1 MTAENQTGKSSEY
14 QIKTAN
20 QTDDKSM
27 SKADFEPLLKLL
39 RVHPALD
46 GLQLDEQRWHLL
58 DRFCGIL
65 SAYNEKVNLVANTT
79 PEVLVNRHILDGL
92 TVASN
97 IYKSKMTSGKLIDI
111 GSGGGLPAMVIAIAC
126 PDLAVTMVDSVGKKV
141 KFLND
146 ASQELGLVNNRALT
160 GRAEELAREKG
171 ERASYDLATARAVG
185 TLTLTLELCLPF
197 LKRNGLYMAQKTGSR
212 LEQELKDAKAM
223 MRELECRVEQTK
235 VFTDMPG
242 VEDSVILLIRKIDDT
257 PHYYPRPWAKIKAS
271 K

>member
-1 MTAENQTGKSSEY
+1 MAAEKQTGKDAQCEIKAPPEIDERSSE
-14 QIKTAN
+14 
-20 QTDDKSM
+20 S
-27 SKADFEPLLKLL
+27 SDFEPLLKLL

-46 GLQLDEQRWHLL
+46 GLELDEQRWHLL

-65 SAYNEKVNLVANTT
+65 RAYNEKVNLVANTT

-92 TVASN
+92 TVVSN
-97 IYKSKMTSGKLIDI
+97 IYKSKMTTGKLIDI

-126 PDLAVTMVDSVGKKV
+126 PNLAVTMVDSVGKKV

-160 GRAEELAREKG
+160 ARAEELGREKG
-171 ERASYDLATARAVG
+171 ERASYDLVTARAVG
-185 TLTLTLELCLPF
+185 TLTLTIELCLPF

-212 LEQELKDAKAM
+212 LEQELKDAKSM

>member
-1 MTAENQTGKSSEY
+1 MAAEEQREQASDSQLDAADNLGES
-14 QIKTAN
+14 
-20 QTDDKSM
+20 
-27 SKADFEPLLKLL
+27 ADFEPLLKLL
-39 RVHPALD
+39 RTHPALD
-46 GLQLDEQRWHLL
+46 GLTLAEDRWQLL
-58 DRFCGIL
+58 DQFCRIL
-65 SAYNEKVNLVANTT
+65 AAYNEKVNLVANTT

-146 ASQELGLVNNRALT
+146 ASHELGLINNTAFAA
-160 GRAEELAREKG
+160 RAEELARVKG
-171 ERASYDLATARAVG
+171 ERASYDLVTARAVG
-185 TLTLTLELCLPF
+185 TLTLTIELCLPF
-197 LKRNGLYMAQKTGSR
+197 LKRNGLYLAQKTTSR
-212 LEQELKDAKAM
+212 LEEELKDAKAM

-235 VFTDMPG
+235 LFTGMPG
-242 VEDSVILLIRKIDDT
+242 VEDSVILLIRKIETT
-257 PHYYPRPWAKIKAS
+257 PHYYPRPWAKIKGT